1 MRKSDPVKATAQL
14 SALLGENLA
23 GLRVGLLGGSFNP
36 AHEGHLHISLV
47 AMTRLKLDRVIWLVS
62 PQNPLKAQSGMAPL
76 AARID
81 AARKLARHPKIRVT
95 AVEAALGT
103 RFTIDTL
110 RALRH
115 SAPATAFFW
124 LMGSDN
130 ALAFPRWWRWRDIAA
145 ETPIAVIARPGSE
158 ISARLS
164 PAAQKLARA
173 HPFVFIEAQLHPA
186 SATAI
191 RAKGLWPAAR

>member
-1 MRKSDPVKATAQL
+1 MRMSDPVRATSKL

-47 AMTRLKLDRVIWLVS
+47 ALTRLKLDRVIWLVS
-62 PQNPLKAQSGMAPL
+62 PQNPLKTQTGMAPL
-76 AARID
+76 AAR
-81 AARKLARHPKIRVT
+81 AAFAQEIARHPKIRVT
-95 AVEAALGT
+95 AIEAALAT

-110 RALRH
+110 SALKK
-115 SAPATAFFW
+115 SAPTTSFFW

-130 ALAFPRWWRWRDIAA
+130 LAAFTRWRRWRDMAA
-145 ETPIAVIARPGSE
+145 NVPLVVIARPGSE
-158 ISARLS
+158 VAARLS
-164 PAAQKLARA
+164 PAAQKLASSRA
-173 HPFVFIEAQLHPA
+173 LTFIEARLHPA

-191 RAKGLWPAAR
+191 RAKGLWPVAR

>member
-1 MRKSDPVKATAQL
+1 MRISDPVKATARL

-47 AMTRLKLDRVIWLVS
+47 AMARLKLDRVIWLVS

-76 AARID
+76 SARLD
-81 AARKLARHPKIRVT
+81 AAQKLACHPKIRVT
-95 AVEAALGT
+95 AIEAALGT

-110 RALRH
+110 SALKK
-115 SAPATAFFW
+115 SAPATSFFW

-130 ALAFPRWWRWRDIAA
+130 VHTFTRWRRWRDMAA
-145 ETPIAVIARPGSE
+145 CVPLVVIARPGSE
-158 ISARLS
+158 VSARLS
-164 PAAQKLARA
+164 PAAQKLARSRA
-173 HPFVFIEAQLHPA
+173 LTFIEAQLHPA

-191 RAKGLWPAAR
+191 RASGLWPAAR

>member
-62 PQNPLKAQSGMAPL
+62 PQNPLKAQSGMAP
-76 AARID
+76 
-81 AARKLARHPKIRVT
+81 IRVT